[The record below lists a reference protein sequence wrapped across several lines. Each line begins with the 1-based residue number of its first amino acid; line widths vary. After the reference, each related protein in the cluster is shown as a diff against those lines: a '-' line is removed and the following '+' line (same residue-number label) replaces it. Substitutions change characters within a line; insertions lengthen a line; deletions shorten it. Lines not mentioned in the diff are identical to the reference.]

1 VSETIAGWSAGVA
14 SIPFPV
20 RIGTPLAG
28 YIARTGVAEGTL
40 DELTV
45 GAFVLEHEDR
55 RLVVVA
61 ADITA
66 VDAALAG
73 EVAAAARL
81 NRAELALC
89 ASHTHSGPAGV
100 VARLHP
106 ADEERLDRNLRASF
120 IATAVEAIATARAGM
135 ERVGL
140 FVGVSEIEGVAANRN
155 DVLGPYD
162 PRLTVLAARRDDGS
176 YQGVM
181 CHFACHPTILGA
193 DNRLVSADFPRA
205 LRRNLSIAVDRGGSA
220 PVVLFVNGAA
230 GDVSTRFT
238 RRAQNAGELAR
249 VGATLAT
256 AAVQALQYAVPLAGP
271 IRYGQTVVQLPRR
284 ARRPHDERVFT
295 DGAEREGEPSSLLSS
310 GRRRVA
316 ETRAQGAAMLEA
328 LAQVPDEAIPA
339 ELQIE
344 AWAVGDIVLVAVPG
358 ELFAALGR
366 RIEAASA
373 DQTVIL
379 GYANGYV
386 GYLTDIPAHES
397 QTYEALASP
406 FYSEAGN
413 DVAAAAAALVERMHS
428 WGLNYQ

>member
-1 VSETIAGWSAGVA
+1 
-14 SIPFPV
+14 
-20 RIGTPLAG
+20 
-28 YIARTGVAEGTL
+28 
-40 DELTV
+40 
-45 GAFVLEHEDR
+45 
-55 RLVVVA
+55 
-61 ADITA
+61 
-66 VDAALAG
+66 
-73 EVAAAARL
+73 
-81 NRAELALC
+81 
-89 ASHTHSGPAGV
+89 
-100 VARLHP
+100 
-106 ADEERLDRNLRASF
+106 
-120 IATAVEAIATARAGM
+120 
-135 ERVGL
+135 
-140 FVGVSEIEGVAANRN
+140 
-155 DVLGPYD
+155 
-162 PRLTVLAARRDDGS
+162 
-176 YQGVM
+176 
-181 CHFACHPTILGA
+181 
-193 DNRLVSADFPRA
+193 
-205 LRRNLSIAVDRGGSA
+205 
-220 PVVLFVNGAA
+220 
-230 GDVSTRFT
+230 
-238 RRAQNAGELAR
+238 
-249 VGATLAT
+249 
-256 AAVQALQYAVPLAGP
+256 
-271 IRYGQTVVQLPRR
+271 
-284 ARRPHDERVFT
+284 
-295 DGAEREGEPSSLLSS
+295 LSS